1 MSAHSASGAP
11 TPPDDSAASRVVH
24 RSEPRD
30 WPKHVRGKRRK
41 RTHPWAK
48 AVLVTTVAVI
58 VSLAIMYGS
67 SKHPLQTVVGHLDA
81 IVIIGGLVVA
91 IAGMAAFRINHR
103 RSVKAAVA
111 FIAVALLALD
121 CVGYLKIKALTDNI
135 VAGKSLK
142 DLAMPADP
150 THGRAI
156 NILIMGTDTRDCKGC
171 QIDNQHG
178 GGGSDTTILIHISAD
193 RTWAEGISIPR
204 DSMVSRPAGC
214 QGSNGTTYPA
224 ANPVMWNAAYDIG
237 YFCTIKQFVADTGI
251 PLTHYVIVNFASFQ
265 SMVDALGGV
274 NVCLPQKLD
283 DTVANIHFPAGTQT
297 LHGLQALQYVRVRH
311 GIGDGSDLGR
321 THRQQ
326 AFIGSMIR
334 EAMSG
339 STMSDPGKLYNFLS
353 AATKGLEMDPEF
365 KNLSTLT
372 GVAGS
377 LKSIGFSNVQFITIP
392 YEAYPPDP
400 KARIQWAQPQ
410 AQQIWDDI
418 RNDKRLSSDLSSVA
432 INATQVPTGKPS
444 ASTTSKPTSTSS
456 STSKPSA
463 SSTPNNTQLLQSVG
477 LCS

>member
-1 MSAHSASGAP
+1 MSADTASGAQ
-11 TPPDDSAASRVVH
+11 TPPPAPEDPATRVV
-24 RSEPRD
+24 RRAEPRD

-41 RTHPWAK
+41 KTHPWAK
-48 AVLVTTVAVI
+48 AVLVTAIAVGC
-58 VSLAIMYGS
+58 SLAIMYGTNA
-67 SKHPLQTVVGHLDA
+67 HPVQTVVGHLDS
-81 IVIIGGLVVA
+81 IVVIGGLVVG
-91 IAGMAAFRINHR
+91 IAGAAAFRINHR
-103 RSVKAAVA
+103 RWVKGTVAVV
-111 FIAVALLALD
+111 AVTLLGLD
-121 CVGYLKIKALTDNI
+121 FLGYVKIKALTNNI
-135 VAGKSLK
+135 TAGRSLK
-142 DLAMPADP
+142 DIAMPTDP

-156 NILIMGTDTRDCKGC
+156 NILVMGTDTRDCQGC

-214 QGSNGTTYPA
+214 QDSKGTTYPA
-224 ANPVMWNAAYDIG
+224 ANPVMWNAAYDIS

-283 DTVANIHFPAGTQT
+283 DSVANIHFPAGPQR
-297 LHGLQALQYVRVRH
+297 LSGLQALQYVRVRH

-326 AFIGSMIR
+326 AFIGSMVR

-339 STMSDPGKLYNFLS
+339 STMSDPTKLYSFLT

-377 LKSIGFSNVQFITIP
+377 LRSIGFSNVQFITIP
-392 YEAYPPDP
+392 FEAYPPDP
-400 KARIQWAQPQ
+400 NRIQWAPQ
-410 AQQIWDDI
+410 AQQVWDDI
-418 RNDKRLSSDLSSVA
+418 RNDRRLSSDLSSVS
-432 INATQVPTGKPS
+432 ITATQVPTGTSS
-444 ASTTSKPTSTSS
+444 ATSTPTAT
-456 STSKPSA
+456 STASGRP
-463 SSTPNNTQLLQSVG
+463 SSTPTTSTNKQLLQSVG